1 MILEEGHCLA
11 LLSKQLKKGF
21 GHPNSDT
28 WVQILLLT
36 TYETLDK

>member
-28 WVQILLLT
+28 WVLILLLT